1 MKKKTLATI
10 LLAEDD
16 DGHARL
22 LERGLESAGVR
33 NPLIRFRTGMEAWNY
48 IFGKSAPCLEPSQPY
63 LLLLDIRMPLMS
75 GIDLLRRV
83 KSDRRYR
90 SIPAAMLTTTD
101 DPKEIRRCHDLGCK
115 HFLVKPVDAARLA
128 DLFKLPRLPR
138 KKNGNEVPGLE

>member
-1 MKKKTLATI
+1 MKKKELATI

-33 NPLIRFRTGMEAWNY
+33 NPLIRFRTGMEAWNF
-48 IFGKSAPCLEPSQPY
+48 IFGKSDPCLEPGKPY

-83 KSDRRYR
+83 KSDLRYR
-90 SIPAAMLTTTD
+90 DIPAAMLTTTD
-101 DPKEIRRCHDLGCK
+101 DPKEIRRCHDLGCDN
-115 HFLVKPVDAARLA
+115 FLIKPVDAAALA
-128 DLFKLPRLPR
+128 ELFKLPRVR
-138 KKNGNEVPGLE
+138 AKTDPGEDSGPG

>member
-1 MKKKTLATI
+1 MKKKEPATI

-22 LERGLESAGVR
+22 LERDLQSAGVR

-48 IFGKSAPCLEPSQPY
+48 IFGKSDPCLKPGKPY
-63 LLLLDIRMPLMS
+63 LLLLDIRMPQMN
-75 GIDLLRRV
+75 GIELLRRV

-101 DPKEIRRCHDLGCK
+101 DPKEIRRCHDLGCDN
-115 HFLVKPVDAARLA
+115 FLIKPVDAVKLA
-128 DLFKLPRLPR
+128 ELFKLPRLAG
-138 KKNGNEVPGLE
+138 KTVPAQAAGPE